1 MTDNKVTLKQDL
13 GFWDLM
19 GAAVGQIIGAGI
31 MALTGIAIAMTGR
44 SVPLAFILSAVMVL
58 ITSLP
63 IAMLNTVARFE
74 GGIYSIIGSMFH
86 KKYTGVYTVLFV
98 LQNLSLS
105 MYCLSFA
112 DYALPFLPMV
122 PRKLLAVGL
131 LLIIYVLNMLGIDK
145 FSKFQN
151 IIVSCL
157 VLALTIFTIYGMINM
172 DFSSYYES
180 ETFLTDGILGFLTA
194 SAQLTFATGGATLIA
209 NLSAES
215 KNPTRDIPRVIII
228 STISVAI
235 LYAFMATVA
244 AGILPISQVAGE
256 PLTHVARTILP
267 KALYVFFIVGG
278 AWTALISTLNSQL
291 ASCTKPLIQAA
302 KDGWIPKKLSYIH
315 PKYRTPVYLL
325 SFFFIVGLLPIV
337 FNINI
342 STISRTVTLTSS
354 FSYAMVILGFYSMTK
369 KFSKNWEKSFLFIN
383 SSLTTTL
390 VMAALFVYAL
400 QALLMCRSLP
410 THFLIGNIVVIISAF
425 IFANVRYK
433 SKDVNVLDSYTL
445 NEV

>member
-1 MTDNKVTLKQDL
+1 MTDNKTTLKQEL

-74 GGIYSIIGSMFH
+74 GGIYSIIASMFN
-86 KKYTGVYTVLFV
+86 KKYTGVYTILFV

-112 DYALPFLPMV
+112 DYALPFVPML
-122 PRKLLAVGL
+122 PRKLLAIGL
-131 LLIIYVLNMLGIDK
+131 LLIIYILNMLGIDK

-157 VLALTIFTIYGMINM
+157 VLALTIFTVYGILNM
-172 DFSSYYES
+172 NFSTYYEP
-180 ETFLTDGILGFLTA
+180 ETFFTDGILGFLTA

-209 NLSAES
+209 NLSAEA
-215 KNPTRDIPRVIII
+215 KNPTRDIPKVIII
-228 STISVAI
+228 STISVAV

-244 AGILPISQVAGE
+244 AGILPLSQVAGE
-256 PLTHVARTILP
+256 PLTHVAKTILP
-267 KALYVFFIVGG
+267 KVLYVFFIVGG

-302 KDGWIPKKLSYIH
+302 RDGWIPKKLSYIH
-315 PKYRTPVYLL
+315 PSYRTPIYLL

-354 FSYAMVILGFYSMTK
+354 FSYAMVILGFYNMTK
-369 KFSKNWEKSFLFIN
+369 KFSKNWERSFLFIR
-383 SSLTTTL
+383 SSLSTTL
-390 VMAALFVYAL
+390 VVAALLVYAL

-410 THFLIGNIVVIISAF
+410 THFLIGNIIVIIGAF
-425 IFANVRYK
+425 IFANIRYK
-433 SKDVNVLDSYTL
+433 SNSVNVLDSYTL
-445 NEV
+445 KE

>member
-1 MTDNKVTLKQDL
+1 MTDNKTTLKQEL

-74 GGIYSIIGSMFH
+74 GGIYSIIASMFN
-86 KKYTGVYTVLFV
+86 KKYTGVYTILFV

-112 DYALPFLPMV
+112 DYALPFVPML
-122 PRKLLAVGL
+122 PRKLLAIGL
-131 LLIIYVLNMLGIDK
+131 LLIIYILNMLGIDK

-157 VLALTIFTIYGMINM
+157 VLALTIFTVYGILNM
-172 DFSSYYES
+172 NFSAYYEP
-180 ETFLTDGILGFLTA
+180 ETFFTDGILGFLTA

-209 NLSAES
+209 NLSAEA
-215 KNPTRDIPRVIII
+215 KNPTRDIPKVIII
-228 STISVAI
+228 STISVAV

-244 AGILPISQVAGE
+244 AGILPLSQVAGE
-256 PLTHVARTILP
+256 PLTHVAKTILP
-267 KALYVFFIVGG
+267 KVLYVFFIVGG

-302 KDGWIPKKLSYIH
+302 RDGWIPKKLSYIH
-315 PKYRTPVYLL
+315 PSYRTPIYLL

-354 FSYAMVILGFYSMTK
+354 FSYAMVILGFYNMTK
-369 KFSKNWEKSFLFIN
+369 KFSKNWERSFLFIR
-383 SSLTTTL
+383 SSLSTTL
-390 VMAALFVYAL
+390 VVAALLVYAL

-410 THFLIGNIVVIISAF
+410 THFLIGNIFVIIGAF
-425 IFANVRYK
+425 IFANIRYK
-433 SKDVNVLDSYTL
+433 SNSVNVLDSYTL
-445 NEV
+445 KE

>member
-1 MTDNKVTLKQDL
+1 MTDNKVTLKQEL

-19 GAAVGQIIGAGI
+19 GASVGQIIGAGI

-44 SVPLAFILSAVMVL
+44 SVPIAFVLSAVMVL

-63 IAMLNTVARFE
+63 VAMINTVGRFQ
-74 GGIYSIIGSMFH
+74 GGTYSVIGSMFS
-86 KKYTGVYTVLFV
+86 KKFTGMYAILFV

-112 DYALPFLPMV
+112 DYALPFIPIF
-122 PRKLLAVGL
+122 PRKFLAIALLV
-131 LLIIYVLNMLGIDK
+131 IIYVLNMLGIDK

-151 IIVSCL
+151 LIVSCL
-157 VLALTIFTIYGMINM
+157 VLALTIFTVYGMMNM
-172 DFSSYYES
+172 NFVTYYES
-180 ETFLTDGILGFLTA
+180 ETFLTDGILGLLTA

-209 NLSAES
+209 NLSAEA
-215 KNPTRDIPRVIII
+215 KNPTRDIPRVMII
-228 STISVAI
+228 STIAVAI
-235 LYAFMATVA
+235 LYAFMAVVA
-244 AGILPISQVAGE
+244 AGILPVSQVAGE
-256 PLTHVARTILP
+256 PLTHVAKTVLP
-267 KALYVFFIVGG
+267 KPLYVFFIVAG

-302 KDGWIPKKLSYIH
+302 KDGWIPKRLSYLH
-315 PKYRTPVYLL
+315 PKFRTPVYLL
-325 SFFFIVGLLPIV
+325 TFFFIVGLLPIV

-342 STISRTVTLTSS
+342 STISRTVTLSGCFTS
-354 FSYAMVILGFYSMTK
+354 AMVMIGFYNMTS
-369 KFSKNWEKSFLFIN
+369 KFSKNWEKS
-383 SSLTTTL
+383 SLYIRKSYATILTI
-390 VMAALFVYAL
+390 AALLVYAL
-400 QALLMCRSLP
+400 QAFLMSRSLP
-410 THFLIGNIVVIISAF
+410 RHFLIGNIAVAVGAF

>member
-1 MTDNKVTLKQDL
+1 MTDNKTTLKQEL

-74 GGIYSIIGSMFH
+74 GGIYSIIASMFN
-86 KKYTGVYTVLFV
+86 KKYTGVYTILFV

-112 DYALPFLPMV
+112 DYALPFVPML
-122 PRKLLAVGL
+122 PRKLLAIGL
-131 LLIIYVLNMLGIDK
+131 LLIIYILNMLGIDK

-157 VLALTIFTIYGMINM
+157 VLALTIFTVYGILNM
-172 DFSSYYES
+172 NFSTYYEP
-180 ETFLTDGILGFLTA
+180 ETFFTDGILGFLTA

-209 NLSAES
+209 NLSAEA
-215 KNPTRDIPRVIII
+215 KNPTRDIPKVIII
-228 STISVAI
+228 STISVAV

-244 AGILPISQVAGE
+244 AGILPLSQVAGE
-256 PLTHVARTILP
+256 PLTHVAKTILP
-267 KALYVFFIVGG
+267 KVLYVFFIVGG

-302 KDGWIPKKLSYIH
+302 RDGWIPKKLSYIH
-315 PKYRTPVYLL
+315 PSYRTPIYLL

-354 FSYAMVILGFYSMTK
+354 FSYAMVILGFYNMTK
-369 KFSKNWEKSFLFIN
+369 KFSKNWEKSFLFIR
-383 SSLTTTL
+383 SSLSTTL
-390 VMAALFVYAL
+390 VVAALLVYAL

-410 THFLIGNIVVIISAF
+410 THFLIGNIIVIIGAF
-425 IFANVRYK
+425 IFANIRYK
-433 SKDVNVLDSYTL
+433 SNSVNVLDSYTL
-445 NEV
+445 KE

>member
-1 MTDNKVTLKQDL
+1 MTDNKTTLKQEL

-74 GGIYSIIGSMFH
+74 GGIYSIIASMFN
-86 KKYTGVYTVLFV
+86 KKYTGVYTILFV

-112 DYALPFLPMV
+112 DYALPFVPML
-122 PRKLLAVGL
+122 PRKLLAIGL
-131 LLIIYVLNMLGIDK
+131 LLIIYILNMLGIDK

-157 VLALTIFTIYGMINM
+157 VLALTIFTVYGILNM
-172 DFSSYYES
+172 NFSTYYKP
-180 ETFLTDGILGFLTA
+180 ETFFTDGILGFLTA

-209 NLSAES
+209 NLSAEA
-215 KNPTRDIPRVIII
+215 KNPTRDIPKVIII
-228 STISVAI
+228 STISVAV

-244 AGILPISQVAGE
+244 AGILPLSQVAGE
-256 PLTHVARTILP
+256 PLTHVAKTILP
-267 KALYVFFIVGG
+267 KVLYVFFIVGG

-302 KDGWIPKKLSYIH
+302 RDGWIPKKLSYIH
-315 PKYRTPVYLL
+315 PSYRTPIYLL

-354 FSYAMVILGFYSMTK
+354 FSYAMVILGFYNMTK
-369 KFSKNWEKSFLFIN
+369 KFSKNWERSFLFIR
-383 SSLTTTL
+383 SSLSTTL
-390 VMAALFVYAL
+390 VVAALLVYAL

-410 THFLIGNIVVIISAF
+410 THFLIGNIIVIIGAF
-425 IFANVRYK
+425 IFANIRYK
-433 SKDVNVLDSYTL
+433 SNSVNVLDSYTL
-445 NEV
+445 KE